1 MRQTGKRTG
10 TGLVTIGCLAL
21 IAAVVQ
27 AQQEE
32 PKDPSLTAEQQAA
45 LIKKLAPSLVTVEIM
60 LKYDQ
65 GEAPQGARIGHGGG
79 QHYYRGLGAERLIR
93 EERPLLVS
101 GWLIGPKRVALPDVA
116 LHRRFIDSIRVR
128 RGGPA
133 VAAAADGL
141 ATDRPGLMLALEKP
155 LPDTQP
161 LTFDPKAEGPYLTL
175 FRFDRNGQWQTTL
188 KPLGSAVT
196 AAGAQTFYQT
206 NPMHLVINR
215 EGVAVALPL
224 LDRLPVDGSWKKSP
238 KQWDTLTQD
247 QYTQVVEKTEK
258 QTDATILRVTMNF
271 RSPKGNQ
278 QDRGFRRGDEESAT
292 ERHALGLVMADRKTI
307 LVLASLK
314 PKTTARLERIRVYH
328 DGKAFSATF
337 AGSVK
342 EYGALLVTLKKP
354 IQGDGHLRPA
364 EGDLLDLRHRMLIKS
379 QIRLAGKQRI
389 AHHGHDRI
397 MRYGRG
403 YRGKVYPSLTGED
416 ENSFVF
422 DTEGRLVALPM
433 VRRRKV
439 AVRERWS
446 DEQETLTPAAHIA
459 HLLKDAKPHL
469 DPNNVPLNE
478 TQENRIAW
486 MGVVLQPLNR
496 ELARANGVSEQ
507 TKDGDIGGLVT
518 WVYDGSPAKKAGIEQ
533 GMILV
538 RLHVSGQPKPVDVK
552 LEDRWFSFSGVFP
565 WDRLDQFP
573 VQVFERAPTPWPPTE
588 NSFTRKLTDLG
599 FGKKYEAELMVD
611 GQVVRK
617 PMVVVQSPTHYQTA
631 PKFKSEPLGLTVR
644 DMTFEVRRQ
653 LQKKTDDPG
662 VVISRIE
669 PGSKTAVAGIK
680 PFEVITHVNKK
691 PVMNVQD
698 FEKAVNASGPSLQ
711 FSVNRLLR
719 TR

>member
-1 MRQTGKRTG
+1 MKRTQKLLFAIVG
-10 TGLVTIGCLAL
+10 AALTAGFASGCAAL
-21 IAAVVQ
+21 TAGAS
-27 AQQEE
+27 AKEDKKHK
-32 PKDPSLTAEQQAA
+32 PTTAEQQAA
-45 LIKKLAPSLVTVEIM
+45 LIEQLAPSHVIVEIM

-65 GEAPQGARIGHGGG
+65 GEAPQGARFGHGGG
-79 QHYYRGLGAERLIR
+79 NHYYRGLGAERLIR
-93 EERPLLVS
+93 EERPLQIS
-101 GWLIGPKRVALPDVA
+101 GWLIGPKRVALADVA

-128 RGGPA
+128 SGEQTVPA
-133 VAAAADGL
+133 TADGL
-141 ATDRPGLMLALEKP
+141 ATDRPGLMLTLEKP
-155 LPDTQP
+155 LPGARP
-161 LTFDPKAEGPYLTL
+161 LKFDPKAEGPYLTL
-175 FRFDRNGQWQTTL
+175 FRFDRNGQWQSAL

-196 AAGAQTFYQT
+196 TAGDEKFHQT
-206 NPMHLVINR
+206 NPMNLIINR

-224 LDRLPVDGSWKKSP
+224 LDRLPVDGSWKKGP
-238 KQWDTLTQD
+238 DQWNRLTQD
-247 QYTQVVEKTEK
+247 QYTQTVGKIEKLA
-258 QTDATILRVTMNF
+258 DATILRVTMNF

-292 ERHALGLVMADRKTI
+292 ERHALGLVTADRRTV
-307 LVLASLK
+307 LVLASLQ
-314 PKTTARLERIRVYH
+314 PKTTARLERIRVYR
-328 DGKAFSATF
+328 GTE
-337 AGSVK
+337 
-342 EYGALLVTLKKP
+342 EYGALLVTMEKP
-354 IQGDGHLRPA
+354 MPGEGHIRLA
-364 EGDLLDLRHRMLIKS
+364 EGDLLSRCHRMLIKS
-379 QIRLAGKQRI
+379 QIRLAGRQRI

-397 MRYGRG
+397 VGYERG
-403 YRGKVYPSLTGED
+403 YRGKIYPSLSGED
-416 ENSFVF
+416 QNSFVF
-422 DTEGRLVALPM
+422 DAEGKLVALPM

-446 DEQETLTPAAHIA
+446 DEQETLTPAAYIA
-459 HLLKDAKPHL
+459 HLLKDPKPHL

-518 WVYDGSPAKKAGIEQ
+518 WVYDDSPAKKAGIEQ

-538 RLHVSGQPKPVDVK
+538 RLHVTGQPKPVDVK

-573 VQVFERAPTPWPPTE
+573 VEVFERAPTPWPPTE

-599 FGKKYEAELMVD
+599 FGKNYEAELMVD
-611 GQVVRK
+611 GQVMRK
-617 PMVVVQSPTHYQTA
+617 PMVVTQSPTHYQTA

-653 LQKKTDDPG
+653 LQKKSDAPG

-691 PVMNVQD
+691 PVMNVQE
-698 FEKAVNASGPSLQ
+698 FEKAVKASGPALQ

-719 TR
+719 TRQVLIKQ